1 MRLRFETAVDKSDAG
16 LRHLYRRGGYSPGGT
31 MHYGISTK
39 LPPDKV
45 IEKAVEYFSKLG
57 LKVRER
63 TDSSLFMEGTGGYI
77 DLGVCGGDGTDV
89 DVVTQEWNEQVKQFL
104 QRLA

>member
-1 MRLRFETAVDKSDAG
+1 
-16 LRHLYRRGGYSPGGT
+16 

-57 LKVRER
+57 LRVRER
-63 TDSSLFMEGTGGYI
+63 TDCSLFMEGTGGYV

-89 DVVTQEWNEQVKQFL
+89 DIVTQEWNEHVKQFL

>member
-1 MRLRFETAVDKSDAG
+1 
-16 LRHLYRRGGYSPGGT
+16 

-45 IEKAVEYFSKLG
+45 IERAVEYFTRLG
-57 LKVRER
+57 LTVSER
-63 TDSSLFMEGTGGYI
+63 TSCSLFMEGAGGYI
-77 DLGVCGGDGTDV
+77 DLGVCGGENTEV
-89 DVVTQEWNEQVKQFL
+89 DVVTQEWNEHVKQFL